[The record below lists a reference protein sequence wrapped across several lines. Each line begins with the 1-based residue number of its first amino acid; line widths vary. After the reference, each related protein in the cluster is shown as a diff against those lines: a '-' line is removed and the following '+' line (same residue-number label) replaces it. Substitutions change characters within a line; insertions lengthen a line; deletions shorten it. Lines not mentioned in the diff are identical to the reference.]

1 MAEYT
6 LTDFD
11 KKKVEQGAS
20 LGTKIDGEIVLSTII
35 NIYPISTNMYMGYVM
50 FNNDLHQLF
59 YFDTDGNLYNQ
70 NKTKVGIAYI
80 VDSTITKTTG
90 TKLVRETSSDGTSN
104 ARPFPRHAVATALE
118 VNEAAS
124 EESQQDSTEEIF
136 SIATLQPREEV
147 AASCLQSM
155 LQQYENPLNID
166 NTKIKQLVSKSYL
179 FAQEFIN
186 QAVLYREKETTSA
199 TVENNKYA
207 SVDSESLSSD
217 TDKLLYNIA
226 TAMSNLI
233 AQDKNQY
240 ADQQKNGLK
249 LAATDVNVKTLPES
263 IKTVVSGNVNA
274 SVTGSVNSSVS
285 GSVDAAVTGSVSAS
299 VSGSINASVSGSVT
313 TKQESTSSGT

>member
-6 LTDFD
+6 LLAFD
-11 KKKVEQGAS
+11 SQRARNGAS
-20 LGTKIDGEIVLSTII
+20 VGYMDANNKVHIATEITFYERRMSDYFGYIMLDGKQYEFLVNGYFYVNGNKQLLKIIES
-35 NIYPISTNMYMGYVM
+35 S
-50 FNNDLHQLF
+50 
-59 YFDTDGNLYNQ
+59 
-70 NKTKVGIAYI
+70 
-80 VDSTITKTTG
+80 ITKTTG

-104 ARPFPRHAVATALE
+104 ARPFPRNGIVT
-118 VNEAAS
+118 AS
-124 EESQQDSTEEIF
+124 ETGGTEESGKEEEIF

-155 LQQYENPLNID
+155 LQQYKNPLNID
-166 NTKIKQLVSKSYL
+166 NTKIKQLVSKSFL

-207 SVDSESLSSD
+207 SVDSDSLSSD
-217 TDKLLYNIA
+217 TDKLLYNIC
-226 TAMSNLI
+226 TAITNFM

-263 IKTVVSGNVNA
+263 IKTVVSGNIDA
-274 SVTGSVNSSVS
+274 AVTGSVSAAVS
-285 GSVDAAVTGSVSAS
+285 GSVDAAVT
-299 VSGSINASVSGSVT
+299 GSVT

>member
-11 KKKVEQGAS
+11 KYKVEQGAS
-20 LGTKIDGEIVLSTII
+20 LGTKIDDKIVLSTCI
-35 NIYPISTNMYMGYVM
+35 NIYPLGTNMYMGYVI
-50 FNNDLHQLF
+50 FNNNLYQLF
-59 YFDTDGNLYNQ
+59 YFDSDGNLYNL

-80 VDSTITKTTG
+80 VDSNITKTTG

-104 ARPFPRHAVATALE
+104 ARPFPRYGIATASE
-118 VNEAAS
+118 TGGT
-124 EESQQDSTEEIF
+124 EESGKEEEIF

-147 AASCLQSM
+147 AASCLQAM
-155 LQQYENPLNID
+155 LQKYTNPLNID
-166 NTKIKQLVSKSYL
+166 NTKIKQLVSKSFL

-207 SVDSESLSSD
+207 SVDSDSLSSD

-226 TAMSNLI
+226 TAINNFI

-263 IKTVVSGNVNA
+263 ININ
-274 SVTGSVNSSVS
+274 
-285 GSVDAAVTGSVSAS
+285 AAVT
-299 VSGSINASVSGSVT
+299 GSVT

>member
-1 MAEYT
+1 MTEYT

-11 KKKVEQGAS
+11 KYKVEQGAS
-20 LGTKIDGEIVLSTII
+20 LGTKIDDKIVLSTCI
-35 NIYPISTNMYMGYVM
+35 NIYPLGTNMYMGYVI
-50 FNNDLHQLF
+50 FNNNLYQLF
-59 YFDTDGNLYNQ
+59 YFDSDGNLYNL
-70 NKTKVGIAYI
+70 NKTKVGVAYI
-80 VDSTITKTTG
+80 VDSNITKTTG

-104 ARPFPRHAVATALE
+104 ARPFPRYGIATASE
-118 VNEAAS
+118 TGGT
-124 EESQQDSTEEIF
+124 EESGKEEEIF

-155 LQQYENPLNID
+155 LQKYENPLNID
-166 NTKIKQLVSKSYL
+166 NTKIKQLVSKSFL

-186 QAVLYREKETTSA
+186 QAVLYREKKTTSA

-207 SVDSESLSSD
+207 SVDSDSLSSD

-226 TAMSNLI
+226 TAINNFI

-263 IKTVVSGNVNA
+263 ININ
-274 SVTGSVNSSVS
+274 
-285 GSVDAAVTGSVSAS
+285 AAVT
-299 VSGSINASVSGSVT
+299 GSVT

>member
-20 LGTKIDGEIVLSTII
+20 LGTKIDGEIVLSTYIDI
-35 NIYPISTNMYMGYVM
+35 FPIATNMYMGYVM
-50 FNNDLHQLF
+50 FNNNLHQLF

-70 NKTKVGIAYI
+70 DKTKVGIVYI
-80 VDSTITKTTG
+80 VDSSITKTTG

-104 ARPFPRHAVATALE
+104 ARPFPGNGIATASE
-118 VNEAAS
+118 TGGT
-124 EESQQDSTEEIF
+124 EESGKEEEIF

-147 AASCLQSM
+147 AASCLQAM
-155 LQQYENPLNID
+155 LQKYTNPLNID
-166 NTKIKQLVSKSYL
+166 NTKIKQLVSKSFL

-207 SVDSESLSSD
+207 SVDSDSLSSD

-226 TAMSNLI
+226 TAINNFI

-263 IKTVVSGNVNA
+263 IKTVVSG
-274 SVTGSVNSSVS
+274 
-285 GSVDAAVTGSVSAS
+285 SVSAS
-299 VSGSINASVSGSVT
+299 VSGNVDAAVSGSIT
-313 TKQESTSSGT
+313 TKQESTPSGT

>member
-11 KKKVEQGAS
+11 KYKVEQGAS
-20 LGTKIDGEIVLSTII
+20 LGTKIDDKIVLSTCI
-35 NIYPISTNMYMGYVM
+35 NIYPLGTNMYMGYVI
-50 FNNDLHQLF
+50 FNNNLYQLF
-59 YFDTDGNLYNQ
+59 YFDSDGNLYNL
-70 NKTKVGIAYI
+70 NKTKVGVAYI

-104 ARPFPRHAVATALE
+104 ARPFPKYGIATASE
-118 VNEAAS
+118 TGGT
-124 EESQQDSTEEIF
+124 EESGKEEEIF

-147 AASCLQSM
+147 AASCLQAM
-155 LQQYENPLNID
+155 LQKYENPLNID
-166 NTKIKQLVSKSYL
+166 NTKIKQLVSKSFL

-207 SVDSESLSSD
+207 SVDSDSLSSD

-226 TAMSNLI
+226 TAINNFI

-249 LAATDVNVKTLPES
+249 LAATDVNIKTLPES
-263 IKTVVSGNVNA
+263 ININ
-274 SVTGSVNSSVS
+274 
-285 GSVDAAVTGSVSAS
+285 AAVT
-299 VSGSINASVSGSVT
+299 GSVT

>member
-1 MAEYT
+1 MAEK
-6 LTDFD
+6 LLDFD
-11 KKKVEQGAS
+11 YSKATLGAS
-20 LGTKIDGEIVLSTII
+20 VGYMTGNIIKIAT
-35 NIYPISTNMYMGYVM
+35 YVS
-50 FNNDLHQLF
+50 FESDT
-59 YFDTDGNLYNQ
+59 YFDGFISFGDNYKYGFMKDGRFYTQ
-70 NKTKVGIAYI
+70 EGEYIAKLGI

-104 ARPFPRHAVATALE
+104 ARPFPRYGIATTSE
-118 VNEAAS
+118 TDGT
-124 EESQQDSTEEIF
+124 EESDKTEEIF

-155 LQQYENPLNID
+155 LQKYENPLNID

-207 SVDSESLSSD
+207 SVDSDSLSSD

-226 TAMSNLI
+226 TAINNFI

-263 IKTVVSGNVNA
+263 ININ
-274 SVTGSVNSSVS
+274 
-285 GSVDAAVTGSVSAS
+285 AAVT
-299 VSGSINASVSGSVT
+299 GSVT

>member
-11 KKKVEQGAS
+11 KYKVEQGAS
-20 LGTKIDGEIVLSTII
+20 LGTKIDDKIVLSTCI
-35 NIYPISTNMYMGYVM
+35 NIYPLGTNMYMGYVI
-50 FNNDLHQLF
+50 FNNNLYQLF
-59 YFDTDGNLYNQ
+59 YFDSDGNLYNL

-80 VDSTITKTTG
+80 VDSNITKTTG

-104 ARPFPRHAVATALE
+104 ARPFPRYGIATASE
-118 VNEAAS
+118 TGGT
-124 EESQQDSTEEIF
+124 EESGKEEEIF

-147 AASCLQSM
+147 AASCLQAM
-155 LQQYENPLNID
+155 LQKYTNPLNID
-166 NTKIKQLVSKSYL
+166 NTKIKQLVSKSFL

-207 SVDSESLSSD
+207 SVDSDSLSSD

-226 TAMSNLI
+226 TAINNFI

-263 IKTVVSGNVNA
+263 ININ
-274 SVTGSVNSSVS
+274 
-285 GSVDAAVTGSVSAS
+285 AAVT
-299 VSGSINASVSGSVT
+299 GSVT
-313 TKQESTSSGT
+313 TKQEYTSSGT

>member
-11 KKKVEQGAS
+11 KYKVEQGAS
-20 LGTKIDGEIVLSTII
+20 LGTKIDDKIVLSTCI
-35 NIYPISTNMYMGYVM
+35 NIYPLGTNMYMGYVI
-50 FNNDLHQLF
+50 FNNNLYQLF
-59 YFDTDGNLYNQ
+59 YFDSDGNLYNL
-70 NKTKVGIAYI
+70 NKTKVGVAYI

-90 TKLVRETSSDGTSN
+90 TKLVRETSSDDTSN
-104 ARPFPRHAVATALE
+104 ARPFPRNRIATTSE
-118 VNEAAS
+118 TGGT
-124 EESQQDSTEEIF
+124 EESDKTEEIF

-166 NTKIKQLVSKSYL
+166 NTKIKQLVSKSFL

-207 SVDSESLSSD
+207 SVDSDSLSSD

-226 TAMSNLI
+226 TAINNFI

-263 IKTVVSGNVNA
+263 ININ
-274 SVTGSVNSSVS
+274 
-285 GSVDAAVTGSVSAS
+285 AAVT
-299 VSGSINASVSGSVT
+299 GSVT

>member
-20 LGTKIDGEIVLSTII
+20 LGMKIDGEIVLSTII

-59 YFDTDGNLYNQ
+59 YFDSDGNLYNQ
-70 NKTKVGIAYI
+70 YKTKVGIAYI
-80 VDSTITKTTG
+80 VDSSITKTTG
-90 TKLVRETSSDGTSN
+90 TKLVKETFSDGTSN
-104 ARPFPRHAVATALE
+104 ARPFPRNGIETTSE
-118 VNEAAS
+118 TGGT
-124 EESQQDSTEEIF
+124 EESDKTEEIF

-166 NTKIKQLVSKSYL
+166 NTKIKQLVSKSFL

-186 QAVLYREKETTSA
+186 QAVLCREKETTSA

-207 SVDSESLSSD
+207 SVDSDSLSSD

-226 TAMSNLI
+226 TAINNFI

-249 LAATDVNVKTLPES
+249 LAATDVNVNTLPES
-263 IKTVVSGNVNA
+263 ININ
-274 SVTGSVNSSVS
+274 
-285 GSVDAAVTGSVSAS
+285 AAVT
-299 VSGSINASVSGSVT
+299 GSVT

>member
-11 KKKVEQGAS
+11 KYKVEQGAS
-20 LGTKIDGEIVLSTII
+20 LGTKIDDKIVLSTCI
-35 NIYPISTNMYMGYVM
+35 NIYPLGTNMYMGYVI
-50 FNNDLHQLF
+50 FNNNLYQLF
-59 YFDTDGNLYNQ
+59 YFDSDGNLYNL
-70 NKTKVGIAYI
+70 NKTKVGVAYI
-80 VDSTITKTTG
+80 VDSNITKTTG

-104 ARPFPRHAVATALE
+104 VRQFPKYGIATASE
-118 VNEAAS
+118 TCGT
-124 EESQQDSTEEIF
+124 EESGKEEEIF

-147 AASCLQSM
+147 AASCLQAM
-155 LQQYENPLNID
+155 LQKYENPLNID
-166 NTKIKQLVSKSYL
+166 NTKIKQLVSKSFL

-186 QAVLYREKETTSA
+186 QAVLYREKETTPA
-199 TVENNKYA
+199 TVGNNKYA
-207 SVDSESLSSD
+207 SVDSDSLSSE

-226 TAMSNLI
+226 TAINNFI

-263 IKTVVSGNVNA
+263 ININ
-274 SVTGSVNSSVS
+274 
-285 GSVDAAVTGSVSAS
+285 AAVT
-299 VSGSINASVSGSVT
+299 GSVT

>member
-1 MAEYT
+1 MAEQLLTFDYSKAT
-6 LTDFD
+6 L
-11 KKKVEQGAS
+11 GAS
-20 LGTKIDGEIVLSTII
+20 LGYTNGSTIKI
-35 NIYPISTNMYMGYVM
+35 ATYVS
-50 FNNDLHQLF
+50 FETDS
-59 YFDTDGNLYNQ
+59 YFDGFISFGDNYKYGFMKDGRLY
-70 NKTKVGIAYI
+70 TKEGEYVAKLGI
-80 VDSTITKTTG
+80 VDSSITKTTG
-90 TKLVRETSSDGTSN
+90 TKLVRETSSDGKAN
-104 ARPFPRHAVATALE
+104 ARPFPRNGIATASE
-118 VNEAAS
+118 TDGT
-124 EESQQDSTEEIF
+124 EESDKKEEIF

-249 LAATDVNVKTLPES
+249 IAATDVNVKTLPES
-263 IKTVVSGNVNA
+263 IKTV
-274 SVTGSVNSSVS
+274 VS

-313 TKQESTSSGT
+313 TKQQSTSSGT

>member
-20 LGTKIDGEIVLSTII
+20 LGIKIDGEIVLSTII

-59 YFDTDGNLYNQ
+59 YFDSDGNLYNQ
-70 NKTKVGIAYI
+70 YKTKVGIAYI
-80 VDSTITKTTG
+80 VDSSITKTTG
-90 TKLVRETSSDGTSN
+90 TKLVRETFSDGTSN
-104 ARPFPRHAVATALE
+104 ARPFPRNGIETTSE
-118 VNEAAS
+118 TGGT
-124 EESQQDSTEEIF
+124 EESDKTEEIF

-166 NTKIKQLVSKSYL
+166 NTKIKQLVSKSFL

-207 SVDSESLSSD
+207 SVDSDSLSSD

-226 TAMSNLI
+226 TAINNFI

-263 IKTVVSGNVNA
+263 ININ
-274 SVTGSVNSSVS
+274 
-285 GSVDAAVTGSVSAS
+285 AAVT
-299 VSGSINASVSGSVT
+299 GSVT

>member
-11 KKKVEQGAS
+11 KYKVEQGAS
-20 LGTKIDGEIVLSTII
+20 LGTKIDDKIVLSTCI
-35 NIYPISTNMYMGYVM
+35 NIYPLGTNMYMGYVI
-50 FNNDLHQLF
+50 FNNNLYQLF
-59 YFDTDGNLYNQ
+59 YFDSDGNLYNL
-70 NKTKVGIAYI
+70 NKTKVGVAYI
-80 VDSTITKTTG
+80 AESTITKTTG

-104 ARPFPRHAVATALE
+104 ARPFSRYGIATASE
-118 VNEAAS
+118 TGGT
-124 EESQQDSTEEIF
+124 EESGKEEEIF

-155 LQQYENPLNID
+155 LQKYENPLNID
-166 NTKIKQLVSKSYL
+166 NTKIKQLVSKSFL

-207 SVDSESLSSD
+207 SVDSDSLSSD

-226 TAMSNLI
+226 TAINNFI

-249 LAATDVNVKTLPES
+249 LASTDVNVKTLPES
-263 IKTVVSGNVNA
+263 ININ
-274 SVTGSVNSSVS
+274 
-285 GSVDAAVTGSVSAS
+285 AAVT
-299 VSGSINASVSGSVT
+299 GSVT

>member
-11 KKKVEQGAS
+11 KYKVEQGAS
-20 LGTKIDGEIVLSTII
+20 LGTKIDDKIVLSTCI
-35 NIYPISTNMYMGYVM
+35 NIYPLGTNMYMGYVI
-50 FNNDLHQLF
+50 FNNNLYQLF
-59 YFDTDGNLYNQ
+59 YFDSDGNLYNL
-70 NKTKVGIAYI
+70 NKTKVGVAYI

-90 TKLVRETSSDGTSN
+90 TKLVRKTSSDGTSN
-104 ARPFPRHAVATALE
+104 ARQFPRNRIATTSE
-118 VNEAAS
+118 TGGT
-124 EESQQDSTEEIF
+124 EESDKTEEIF

-166 NTKIKQLVSKSYL
+166 NTKIKQLVSKSFL

-207 SVDSESLSSD
+207 SVDSDSLSSD

-226 TAMSNLI
+226 TAINNFI

-263 IKTVVSGNVNA
+263 ININ
-274 SVTGSVNSSVS
+274 
-285 GSVDAAVTGSVSAS
+285 AAVT
-299 VSGSINASVSGSVT
+299 GSVT

>member
-20 LGTKIDGEIVLSTII
+20 LGMKIDGEIVLSTII

-59 YFDTDGNLYNQ
+59 YFDSDGNLYNQ
-70 NKTKVGIAYI
+70 YKTKVGIAYI
-80 VDSTITKTTG
+80 VDSSITKTTG

-104 ARPFPRHAVATALE
+104 VRQFPRYGIATASE
-118 VNEAAS
+118 TGGT
-124 EESQQDSTEEIF
+124 EESGKEEEIF

-147 AASCLQSM
+147 AASCLQAM
-155 LQQYENPLNID
+155 LQKYENPLNID
-166 NTKIKQLVSKSYL
+166 NTKIKQLVSKSFL

-207 SVDSESLSSD
+207 SVDSDSLSSD

-226 TAMSNLI
+226 TAINNFI

-249 LAATDVNVKTLPES
+249 LAATD
-263 IKTVVSGNVNA
+263 INVNSLPDNI
-274 SVTGSVNSSVS
+274 SVKVN
-285 GSVDAAVTGSVSAS
+285 
-299 VSGSINASVSGSVT
+299 GSVT

>member
-6 LTDFD
+6 LLAFD
-11 KKKVEQGAS
+11 SQRARNGAS
-20 LGTKIDGEIVLSTII
+20 VGYMDANNKVHIATEIKFYEIRRSDYFGYIMLDGEQYEFLANGYFYVNGDKQLLKIVES
-35 NIYPISTNMYMGYVM
+35 S
-50 FNNDLHQLF
+50 
-59 YFDTDGNLYNQ
+59 
-70 NKTKVGIAYI
+70 
-80 VDSTITKTTG
+80 ITKTTG

-104 ARPFPRHAVATALE
+104 ARPFPRNGIATTSE
-118 VNEAAS
+118 TGGT
-124 EESQQDSTEEIF
+124 EESDKTEEIF
-136 SIATLQPREEV
+136 SVATLQPREEV

-155 LQQYENPLNID
+155 LQQYKNPLNID
-166 NTKIKQLVSKSYL
+166 NTKIKQLVSKSFL

-207 SVDSESLSSD
+207 SVDSDSLSSD

-263 IKTVVSGNVNA
+263 IKTVVSGNI
-274 SVTGSVNSSVS
+274 
-285 GSVDAAVTGSVSAS
+285 DAAVTGSVSAT
-299 VSGSINASVSGSVT
+299 VIGSIDAAVRGSVT

>member
-6 LTDFD
+6 LLAFD
-11 KKKVEQGAS
+11 SQRARNGAS
-20 LGTKIDGEIVLSTII
+20 VGYIDANNKVHIATEIKFYERRRSDYFGYIMLDGEQYEFLA
-35 NIYPISTNMYMGYVM
+35 NGYFYV
-50 FNNDLHQLF
+50 NGDKQL
-59 YFDTDGNLYNQ
+59 L
-70 NKTKVGIAYI
+70 KLVE
-80 VDSTITKTTG
+80 SSITKTTG
-90 TKLVRETSSDGTSN
+90 TKLVREISSDGTSN
-104 ARPFPRHAVATALE
+104 ARPFPRNGIATTSE
-118 VNEAAS
+118 TGGT
-124 EESQQDSTEEIF
+124 EESDKTEEIF

-155 LQQYENPLNID
+155 LQKYENPLNID
-166 NTKIKQLVSKSYL
+166 NTKIKQLVSKSFL

-199 TVENNKYA
+199 TVESNKYA
-207 SVDSESLSSD
+207 SVDSDSLSSD

-226 TAMSNLI
+226 TAMNNLI

-263 IKTVVSGNVNA
+263 IKTVVSG
-274 SVTGSVNSSVS
+274 
-285 GSVDAAVTGSVSAS
+285 SVSAS
-299 VSGSINASVSGSVT
+299 VSGNVDAAVTGSVT

>member
-11 KKKVEQGAS
+11 KYKVEQGAS
-20 LGTKIDGEIVLSTII
+20 LGTKIDDKIVLSTCI
-35 NIYPISTNMYMGYVM
+35 NIYPLGTNMYMGYVI
-50 FNNDLHQLF
+50 FNNNLYQLF
-59 YFDTDGNLYNQ
+59 YFDSDGNLYNL
-70 NKTKVGIAYI
+70 NKTKVGVAYI
-80 VDSTITKTTG
+80 AESTITKTTG

-104 ARPFPRHAVATALE
+104 ARPFPRYGIATASE
-118 VNEAAS
+118 TGGT
-124 EESQQDSTEEIF
+124 EESGKEEEIF

-155 LQQYENPLNID
+155 LQKYENPLNID
-166 NTKIKQLVSKSYL
+166 NTKIKQLVSKSFL

-207 SVDSESLSSD
+207 SVDSDSLSSD

-226 TAMSNLI
+226 TAINNFI

-249 LAATDVNVKTLPES
+249 LASTDVNVKTLPES
-263 IKTVVSGNVNA
+263 ININ
-274 SVTGSVNSSVS
+274 
-285 GSVDAAVTGSVSAS
+285 AAVT
-299 VSGSINASVSGSVT
+299 GSVT

>member
-11 KKKVEQGAS
+11 KYKVEQGAS
-20 LGTKIDGEIVLSTII
+20 LGTKIDDKIVLSTCI
-35 NIYPISTNMYMGYVM
+35 NIYPLGTNMYMGYVI
-50 FNNDLHQLF
+50 FNNNLYQLF
-59 YFDTDGNLYNQ
+59 YFDSDGNLYNL
-70 NKTKVGIAYI
+70 NKTKVGVAYI

-104 ARPFPRHAVATALE
+104 ARPFPRNRIATTSE
-118 VNEAAS
+118 TGGT
-124 EESQQDSTEEIF
+124 EESDKTEEIF

-166 NTKIKQLVSKSYL
+166 NTKIKQLVSKSFL

-207 SVDSESLSSD
+207 SVDSDSLSRD

-226 TAMSNLI
+226 TAINNFI

-263 IKTVVSGNVNA
+263 ININ
-274 SVTGSVNSSVS
+274 
-285 GSVDAAVTGSVSAS
+285 AAVT
-299 VSGSINASVSGSVT
+299 GSVT

>member
-6 LTDFD
+6 LSDFNQYLAR
-11 KKKVEQGAS
+11 KGAS
-20 LGTKIDGEIVLSTII
+20 VG
-35 NIYPISTNMYMGYVM
+35 YM
-50 FNNDLHQLF
+50 
-59 YFDTDGNLYNQ
+59 DGN
-70 NKTKVGIAYI
+70 NKIHIATEVDFYIKRTSNFIGFVKFVNEVYEFLFDGSFYIGDTKQYLKI
-80 VDSTITKTTG
+80 VSSTITKTTG
-90 TKLVRETSSDGTSN
+90 TKLVRETTSDGTSN
-104 ARPFPRHAVATALE
+104 ARPFHRNGIATASE
-118 VNEAAS
+118 TGGT
-124 EESQQDSTEEIF
+124 EESDKIEETF

-166 NTKIKQLVSKSYL
+166 NTKIKQLVSKSFL

-207 SVDSESLSSD
+207 SVDSDSLSSD

-226 TAMSNLI
+226 TAMNNFI

-249 LAATDVNVKTLPES
+249 LAATDVNVNTLPES
-263 IKTVVSGNVNA
+263 IKTVVSG
-274 SVTGSVNSSVS
+274 
-285 GSVDAAVTGSVSAS
+285 SVSAS
-299 VSGSINASVSGSVT
+299 VSGNVDAAVTGSVT

>member
-20 LGTKIDGEIVLSTII
+20 LGMKIDGEIVLSTII

-59 YFDTDGNLYNQ
+59 YFDSDGNLYNQ

-80 VDSTITKTTG
+80 VNSSITKTTG

-104 ARPFPRHAVATALE
+104 ARPFPRYGIATASE
-118 VNEAAS
+118 TNGT
-124 EESQQDSTEEIF
+124 EESDKTEEIF

-147 AASCLQSM
+147 AASCLQAM
-155 LQQYENPLNID
+155 IQKYENPLNID

-207 SVDSESLSSD
+207 SVDSDSLSSD

-226 TAMSNLI
+226 TAINNFI

-263 IKTVVSGNVNA
+263 ININ
-274 SVTGSVNSSVS
+274 
-285 GSVDAAVTGSVSAS
+285 AAVT
-299 VSGSINASVSGSVT
+299 GSVT

>member
-11 KKKVEQGAS
+11 KKKVEGGAS
-20 LGTKIDGEIVLSTII
+20 LGTKIDGEIVLSTYIDI
-35 NIYPISTNMYMGYVM
+35 FPIATNMYMGYVM
-50 FNNDLHQLF
+50 FNNNLHQLF
-59 YFDTDGNLYNQ
+59 YFDSDGNLYNQ
-70 NKTKVGIAYI
+70 SKTKVGIAYI
-80 VDSTITKTTG
+80 VDSNITKTTG
-90 TKLVRETSSDGTSN
+90 TKLVRETTSDGTSN
-104 ARPFPRHAVATALE
+104 ARPYPRNAVATTSE
-118 VNEAAS
+118 VDETSS
-124 EESQQDSTEEIF
+124 EESQQDTTEEIF

-166 NTKIKQLVSKSYL
+166 NTKIKQLVSKSFL

-199 TVENNKYA
+199 TVESNKYA
-207 SVDSESLSSD
+207 SVDSDSLSSD
-217 TDKLLYNIA
+217 TDKLLYNIS
-226 TAMSNLI
+226 TAITNFI

-249 LAATDVNVKTLPES
+249 LAATDVNVKTLPEP
-263 IKTVVSGNVNA
+263 IKTIVSGN
-274 SVTGSVNSSVS
+274 
-285 GSVDAAVTGSVSAS
+285 VDAAVTGSVSAS
-299 VSGSINASVSGSVT
+299 VSGSVDAAVSGSVT

>member
-1 MAEYT
+1 MAEQLLTFDYSKAT
-6 LTDFD
+6 L
-11 KKKVEQGAS
+11 GAS
-20 LGTKIDGEIVLSTII
+20 LGYTNGGTIKIAT
-35 NIYPISTNMYMGYVM
+35 YVS
-50 FNNDLHQLF
+50 FETDS
-59 YFDTDGNLYNQ
+59 YFDGFVSFGDNYKYGFKKDGKFYTEEG
-70 NKTKVGIAYI
+70 KFVGTLGI

-104 ARPFPRHAVATALE
+104 ARPFPRYGIATTS
-118 VNEAAS
+118 EAGGT
-124 EESQQDSTEEIF
+124 EESDKTEEIF

-147 AASCLQSM
+147 AASCLQSI
-155 LQQYENPLNID
+155 LQKYENPLNID
-166 NTKIKQLVSKSYL
+166 NTKIKQLVSKSFL

-186 QAVLYREKETTSA
+186 QTVLYREKETTSA

-249 LAATDVNVKTLPES
+249 LAATDVNIKTVPDN
-263 IKTVVSGNVNA
+263 IKTVVSGKVNA
-274 SVTGSVNSSVS
+274 SVTGSVDSSVSGSIGAYVSGSVNSSVS
-285 GSVDAAVTGSVSAS
+285 GS
-299 VSGSINASVSGSVT
+299 INAAVSGSVT
-313 TKQESTSSGT
+313 TNHESTSSGT

>member
-20 LGTKIDGEIVLSTII
+20 LGMKIDGEIVLSTII

-59 YFDTDGNLYNQ
+59 YFDSDGNLYNQ
-70 NKTKVGIAYI
+70 YKTKVGIAYI
-80 VDSTITKTTG
+80 VNSSITKTTG

-104 ARPFPRHAVATALE
+104 ARPFPRYGIATASE
-118 VNEAAS
+118 TDGT
-124 EESQQDSTEEIF
+124 EESDKTEEIF

-155 LQQYENPLNID
+155 IQKYENPLNID

-207 SVDSESLSSD
+207 SVDSDSLSSD

-226 TAMSNLI
+226 TAINNFI

-263 IKTVVSGNVNA
+263 ININ
-274 SVTGSVNSSVS
+274 
-285 GSVDAAVTGSVSAS
+285 AAVT
-299 VSGSINASVSGSVT
+299 GSVT

>member
-20 LGTKIDGEIVLSTII
+20 LGMKIDGEIVLSTSI
-35 NIYPISTNMYMGYVM
+35 NIYPINTNMYMGYVM
-50 FNNDLHQLF
+50 FNNNLHQLF
-59 YFDTDGNLYNQ
+59 YFDSDGNLYNQ

-80 VDSTITKTTG
+80 VDSSITKTTG

-104 ARPFPRHAVATALE
+104 VRTFPRNGIATTSE
-118 VNEAAS
+118 TGGT
-124 EESQQDSTEEIF
+124 EESDKEEEIF
-136 SIATLQPREEV
+136 FIATLQPREEV
-147 AASCLQSM
+147 AASCLQAM
-155 LQQYENPLNID
+155 LQKYENPLNID

-186 QAVLYREKETTSA
+186 QAVMYREKETTSA

-207 SVDSESLSSD
+207 SVDSDSLSSD

-226 TAMSNLI
+226 TAINNFI

-263 IKTVVSGNVNA
+263 ININ
-274 SVTGSVNSSVS
+274 
-285 GSVDAAVTGSVSAS
+285 AAVT
-299 VSGSINASVSGSVT
+299 GSVT

>member
-1 MAEYT
+1 MAEK
-6 LTDFD
+6 LLNFD
-11 KKKVEQGAS
+11 YSKATFGAS
-20 LGTKIDGEIVLSTII
+20 VGYMAGNIIKIAT
-35 NIYPISTNMYMGYVM
+35 YVS
-50 FNNDLHQLF
+50 FESDT
-59 YFDTDGNLYNQ
+59 YFDGFISFGDNYKYGFMKDGRFYTQ
-70 NKTKVGIAYI
+70 EGIYIAQLGI

-90 TKLVRETSSDGTSN
+90 TKLVRETFSDGTSN
-104 ARPFPRHAVATALE
+104 ARPFPRNGIETTSE
-118 VNEAAS
+118 TGGT
-124 EESQQDSTEEIF
+124 EESDKTEEIF

-155 LQQYENPLNID
+155 LQKYENPLNID
-166 NTKIKQLVSKSYL
+166 NTKIKQLVSKSFL

-207 SVDSESLSSD
+207 SVDSDSLSSD

-226 TAMSNLI
+226 TAINNFI

-263 IKTVVSGNVNA
+263 ININ
-274 SVTGSVNSSVS
+274 
-285 GSVDAAVTGSVSAS
+285 AAVT
-299 VSGSINASVSGSVT
+299 GSVT

>member
-6 LTDFD
+6 LLAFD
-11 KKKVEQGAS
+11 SQRARNGAS
-20 LGTKIDGEIVLSTII
+20 VGYMDANNKLHIATEIGFYEVRRSDYFGYIILDGMLYEFLANGYFYVNRNKQLLKIVES
-35 NIYPISTNMYMGYVM
+35 S
-50 FNNDLHQLF
+50 
-59 YFDTDGNLYNQ
+59 
-70 NKTKVGIAYI
+70 
-80 VDSTITKTTG
+80 ITKTTG

-104 ARPFPRHAVATALE
+104 ARPLPKNGIAAVSETGGT
-118 VNEAAS
+118 
-124 EESQQDSTEEIF
+124 EESGKEEEIF

-155 LQQYENPLNID
+155 LQQYRNPLNID

-207 SVDSESLSSD
+207 SVDSDSLSSD

-226 TAMSNLI
+226 TAINNFI

-249 LAATDVNVKTLPES
+249 LAATDVNVKTLPEN
-263 IKTVVSGNVNA
+263 ININ
-274 SVTGSVNSSVS
+274 
-285 GSVDAAVTGSVSAS
+285 AAVT
-299 VSGSINASVSGSVT
+299 GSVT
-313 TKQESTSSGT
+313 TKQESTSSGA

>member
-20 LGTKIDGEIVLSTII
+20 LGMKIDGEIVLSTII

-59 YFDTDGNLYNQ
+59 YFDSDGNLYNQ
-70 NKTKVGIAYI
+70 YKTKVGIAYI
-80 VDSTITKTTG
+80 VNSSITKTTG

-104 ARPFPRHAVATALE
+104 ARPFPRYGIATTSE
-118 VNEAAS
+118 TDGT
-124 EESQQDSTEEIF
+124 EESDKTEEIF

-147 AASCLQSM
+147 AASCLQAM
-155 LQQYENPLNID
+155 LQQYKNPLNID
-166 NTKIKQLVSKSYL
+166 NTKIKQLVSKSFL

-207 SVDSESLSSD
+207 SVDSDSLSSD

-226 TAMSNLI
+226 TAINNFI

-249 LAATDVNVKTLPES
+249 LAATDVNVKTLPKS
-263 IKTVVSGNVNA
+263 ININ
-274 SVTGSVNSSVS
+274 
-285 GSVDAAVTGSVSAS
+285 AAVT
-299 VSGSINASVSGSVT
+299 GSVT

>member
-35 NIYPISTNMYMGYVM
+35 NIYPIGTNMYMGYVI
-50 FNNDLHQLF
+50 FSNNLYQLF
-59 YFDTDGNLYNQ
+59 YFDSDGNLYNL
-70 NKTKVGIAYI
+70 NKTKVGVAYI
-80 VDSTITKTTG
+80 AESTITKTTG

-104 ARPFPRHAVATALE
+104 ARPFPRNGIATASE
-118 VNEAAS
+118 TGGT
-124 EESQQDSTEEIF
+124 EESGKEEEIF

-155 LQQYENPLNID
+155 LQKYENPLNID

-207 SVDSESLSSD
+207 SVDSDSLSSD

-226 TAMSNLI
+226 TAINNFI

-249 LAATDVNVKTLPES
+249 LAATD
-263 IKTVVSGNVNA
+263 INVNSLPDNI
-274 SVTGSVNSSVS
+274 SVKVN
-285 GSVDAAVTGSVSAS
+285 
-299 VSGSINASVSGSVT
+299 GSVT

>member
-6 LTDFD
+6 LLAFD
-11 KKKVEQGAS
+11 SQRARNGAS
-20 LGTKIDGEIVLSTII
+20 VGYMDANNKVHIATEIKFYEIRRSDYFGYIMLDGEQYEFLANGYFYVNGDKQLLKIVES
-35 NIYPISTNMYMGYVM
+35 S
-50 FNNDLHQLF
+50 
-59 YFDTDGNLYNQ
+59 
-70 NKTKVGIAYI
+70 
-80 VDSTITKTTG
+80 ITKTTG

-104 ARPFPRHAVATALE
+104 ARPFPRNGIATTSE
-118 VNEAAS
+118 TGGT
-124 EESQQDSTEEIF
+124 EESDKTEEIF

-155 LQQYENPLNID
+155 LQQYKNPLNID
-166 NTKIKQLVSKSYL
+166 NTKIKQLVSKSFL

-207 SVDSESLSSD
+207 SVDSDSLSSD

-263 IKTVVSGNVNA
+263 IKTVVSGNI
-274 SVTGSVNSSVS
+274 
-285 GSVDAAVTGSVSAS
+285 DAAVTGSVSAT
-299 VSGSINASVSGSVT
+299 VIGSIDAAVRGSVT

>member
-6 LTDFD
+6 LLAFD
-11 KKKVEQGAS
+11 SQRARNGAS
-20 LGTKIDGEIVLSTII
+20 VGYMDANNKVHIATEITFYERRMSDYFGYIMLDGKQYEFLVNGYFYVNGNKQLLKIIES
-35 NIYPISTNMYMGYVM
+35 S
-50 FNNDLHQLF
+50 
-59 YFDTDGNLYNQ
+59 
-70 NKTKVGIAYI
+70 
-80 VDSTITKTTG
+80 ITKTTG

-104 ARPFPRHAVATALE
+104 ARPFPRSGIATTSE
-118 VNEAAS
+118 TGGT
-124 EESQQDSTEEIF
+124 EESDKTEEIF

-147 AASCLQSM
+147 AASCLQAM
-155 LQQYENPLNID
+155 LQKYENPLNID

-207 SVDSESLSSD
+207 SVDTDSLSSD

-226 TAMSNLI
+226 TAINNFI

-249 LAATDVNVKTLPES
+249 LAATDVNVKTLPDNIS
-263 IKTVVSGNVNA
+263 VKVN
-274 SVTGSVNSSVS
+274 
-285 GSVDAAVTGSVSAS
+285 
-299 VSGSINASVSGSVT
+299 GSVT
-313 TKQESTSSGT
+313 TKQEPTSSGT

>member
-6 LTDFD
+6 LLAFD
-11 KKKVEQGAS
+11 SQRARNGAS
-20 LGTKIDGEIVLSTII
+20 VGYIDANNKVHIATEIKFYEIRRSDYFGYIMLDGEQYEFLA
-35 NIYPISTNMYMGYVM
+35 NGYFYV
-50 FNNDLHQLF
+50 NGDKQL
-59 YFDTDGNLYNQ
+59 L
-70 NKTKVGIAYI
+70 KLVE
-80 VDSTITKTTG
+80 SSITKTTG

-104 ARPFPRHAVATALE
+104 ARTFPRNGIATTSE
-118 VNEAAS
+118 TGGT
-124 EESQQDSTEEIF
+124 EESDKTEEIF

-166 NTKIKQLVSKSYL
+166 NTKIKQLVSKSFL

-207 SVDSESLSSD
+207 SVDSDSLSSD

-226 TAMSNLI
+226 TAMNNFI

-263 IKTVVSGNVNA
+263 IKTVVSG
-274 SVTGSVNSSVS
+274 
-285 GSVDAAVTGSVSAS
+285 SVSAS
-299 VSGSINASVSGSVT
+299 VSGNVDAAVTGSVT

>member
-6 LTDFD
+6 LSDFNQD
-11 KKKVEQGAS
+11 LARKGAS
-20 LGTKIDGEIVLSTII
+20 VGYMDGNNKIHIATEVGF
-35 NIYPISTNMYMGYVM
+35 YISRTSNFIGYVK
-50 FNNDLHQLF
+50 FVNEIYNFLF
-59 YFDTDGNLYNQ
+59 DGSF
-70 NKTKVGIAYI
+70 YI
-80 VDSTITKTTG
+80 GDIKQYLKIVSTTITKTTG

-104 ARPFPRHAVATALE
+104 ARPFPRYGTATASE
-118 VNEAAS
+118 TGGT
-124 EESQQDSTEEIF
+124 EESGKEEEIF

-147 AASCLQSM
+147 AASCLQAM
-155 LQQYENPLNID
+155 LQKYENPLNID
-166 NTKIKQLVSKSYL
+166 NTKIKQLVSKSFL

-207 SVDSESLSSD
+207 SVDSDSLSSD

-226 TAMSNLI
+226 TSINNFI

-249 LAATDVNVKTLPES
+249 LAATDVNVNTLPDNIS
-263 IKTVVSGNVNA
+263 VKVN
-274 SVTGSVNSSVS
+274 
-285 GSVDAAVTGSVSAS
+285 
-299 VSGSINASVSGSVT
+299 GSVT

>member
-11 KKKVEQGAS
+11 KYKVEQGAS
-20 LGTKIDGEIVLSTII
+20 LGTKIDDKIVLSTCI
-35 NIYPISTNMYMGYVM
+35 NIYPLGTNMYMGYVI
-50 FNNDLHQLF
+50 FNNNLYQLF
-59 YFDTDGNLYNQ
+59 YFDSDGNLYNL
-70 NKTKVGIAYI
+70 NKTKVGVAYI

-90 TKLVRETSSDGTSN
+90 TKLVKETSSDGTSN
-104 ARPFPRHAVATALE
+104 ARPFPRNGIATASE
-118 VNEAAS
+118 TGGT
-124 EESQQDSTEEIF
+124 EESGKEEEIF

-155 LQQYENPLNID
+155 LQKYENPLNID
-166 NTKIKQLVSKSYL
+166 NTKIKQLVSKSFL

-207 SVDSESLSSD
+207 SVDSDSLSSD

-226 TAMSNLI
+226 TAINNFI

-263 IKTVVSGNVNA
+263 ININ
-274 SVTGSVNSSVS
+274 
-285 GSVDAAVTGSVSAS
+285 AAVT
-299 VSGSINASVSGSVT
+299 GSVT

>member
-11 KKKVEQGAS
+11 KYKVEQGAS
-20 LGTKIDGEIVLSTII
+20 LGTKIDDKIVLSTCI
-35 NIYPISTNMYMGYVM
+35 NIYPLGTNMYMGYVI
-50 FNNDLHQLF
+50 FNNNLYQLF
-59 YFDTDGNLYNQ
+59 YFDSYGNLYNL
-70 NKTKVGIAYI
+70 NKTKVGVAYI
-80 VDSTITKTTG
+80 VDSNITKTTG

-104 ARPFPRHAVATALE
+104 ARPFPKYGIATASE
-118 VNEAAS
+118 TGGT
-124 EESQQDSTEEIF
+124 EESGKEEEIF

-155 LQQYENPLNID
+155 LQKYENPLNID
-166 NTKIKQLVSKSYL
+166 NTKIKQLVSKSFL

-207 SVDSESLSSD
+207 SVDSDSLSSD

-226 TAMSNLI
+226 TAINNFI

-263 IKTVVSGNVNA
+263 ININ
-274 SVTGSVNSSVS
+274 
-285 GSVDAAVTGSVSAS
+285 AAVT
-299 VSGSINASVSGSVT
+299 GSVT

>member
-1 MAEYT
+1 MEEYK
-6 LTDFD
+6 LIDFD

-20 LGTKIDGEIVLSTII
+20 LGMKIDGEIVLSTFI
-35 NIYPISTNMYMGYVM
+35 NIYPISTNMYMGYVV
-50 FNNDLHQLF
+50 FSNNLYQLF
-59 YFDTDGNLYNQ
+59 YFDSDGNIYNQ
-70 NKTKVGIAYI
+70 DKTKVGIAYI

-104 ARPFPRHAVATALE
+104 ARPFPRNAVATASE
-118 VNEAAS
+118 VDEASS
-124 EESQQDSTEEIF
+124 EESQQDSIEEIF

-155 LQQYENPLNID
+155 LQRYENPLNID
-166 NTKIKQLVSKSYL
+166 NTKIKQLVSKSFL

-207 SVDSESLSSD
+207 SVDSDSLSSD

-226 TAMSNLI
+226 TAINNFI

-263 IKTVVSGNVNA
+263 IKTVVSG
-274 SVTGSVNSSVS
+274 
-285 GSVDAAVTGSVSAS
+285 SVSAS
-299 VSGSINASVSGSVT
+299 VSGNVDAAVT
-313 TKQESTSSGT
+313 G

>member
-6 LTDFD
+6 LLAFD
-11 KKKVEQGAS
+11 SQRARNGAS
-20 LGTKIDGEIVLSTII
+20 VGYMDANNKVHIATEIKFYEIRRSDYFGYIMLDGKQYEFLANGYFYVNGDKQLLKIVES
-35 NIYPISTNMYMGYVM
+35 S
-50 FNNDLHQLF
+50 
-59 YFDTDGNLYNQ
+59 
-70 NKTKVGIAYI
+70 
-80 VDSTITKTTG
+80 ITKTTG

-104 ARPFPRHAVATALE
+104 ARPFPRNAIATASE
-118 VNEAAS
+118 VDEATS

-147 AASCLQSM
+147 AASCLQAM
-155 LQQYENPLNID
+155 LQKYTNPLNID
-166 NTKIKQLVSKSYL
+166 NTKIKQLVSKSFL

-207 SVDSESLSSD
+207 SVDSDSLSSD

-226 TAMSNLI
+226 TAMNNFI

-263 IKTVVSGNVNA
+263 IKTVVSG
-274 SVTGSVNSSVS
+274 
-285 GSVDAAVTGSVSAS
+285 SVSAS
-299 VSGSINASVSGSVT
+299 VSGNVDAAVTGSVT